1 MTSSSDAH
9 SSQGPAGTAR
19 LDAATGPAGTAR
31 LDAGPAGTAR
41 IATPDAAGPA
51 GTAGIATADAA
62 GPGGTARIAPQA
74 AGPAGTARVG
84 DTAAAMA
91 GAGGTARV
99 GAQPLPTAQAD
110 DGGAAQHLMPGQA
123 VTFKGR
129 SYRVESTLSTT
140 TSEARTYVVAEGEQR
155 YVLKHYRPG
164 VRAPLAA
171 LAALQAAPHANV
183 VAIHDQGH
191 EAGQD
196 FEVLEYF
203 PAGTLDQ
210 LLRRDGPLRDLD
222 RLRRLATQIAD
233 GLQHLHDQVGLIY
246 QDLKPE
252 NVLVSGPDL
261 ARVVLADFGI
271 STLRQGHG
279 DVQVTANGTRE
290 YAAPELARFGN
301 ETQTLVSEK
310 VDYFALGI
318 TLLECWQ
325 GSRPFQGVPDGV
337 RVAQIR
343 ECEVPFPAGMDA
355 SLETLIKGLL
365 NPSVKQRFGLEQVR
379 RWVAD
384 LPLQVTYARTQRV
397 YERLAFRGDEAYE
410 TPAQLAALLEKYPE
424 LGLDYLYVGTVGKW
438 LEAARDMELGTQ
450 IEKIVRQFDQDDAHR
465 RAGLMRAV
473 YTLDVQRPFVS
484 AGGRRCATSEE
495 LGDAL
500 LAEQDHYVAALAQPF
515 DPFYLYLQARGE
527 GEFAAE
533 MLSRFMGKP
542 GGRAAFNQLVYE
554 LHSGGRIRLK
564 LAGREFLLP
573 EELADAPADVQQA
586 LRDGLLEPQSRVLL
600 WLMKLGIVEQLEAL
614 PKAKP
619 VDQLSVT
626 QAMPWLR
633 LTDFVPDID
642 QRTDDVVMGLMRAH
656 RHDLLE
662 EFVRQGQS
670 FDAPRNVWKPL
681 VIAACWGRLDEVR
694 FMLDHGADIEVVDK
708 EGDSALS
715 GAIRYRRQD
724 VLELLLSRGASLASS
739 LPDGQTLLGLAL
751 QPLQTEKQKYPVE
764 PAVVARLLKAGVDAN
779 AISASDLTP
788 LQRAIACDVPDVA
801 LQLID
806 LLVDAGADPNRP
818 SQDGVLPL
826 HMALVETPL
835 DRVLPVVEK
844 LLARGADP
852 QRVGH
857 NHLLKGGTPCNAL
870 FMALYSHH
878 FKHKHAAAYLPVIE
892 RLLKAGVKPQLLD
905 QGKAPLHWAAL
916 WGDEALVQLLLA
928 HGARRHQVGDDHMLP
943 ATYARVAGAQA
954 LVPLLA
960 PGVGL
965 LLGGHLKQFG
975 ALLFRSLVLMLLVL
989 PLLPTGTWFKNNLDH
1004 LAWLHPLGLGLM
1016 YGQLLL
1022 TALALRAN
1030 AVGDGRAFLAVLKAA
1045 LRSFKGW
1052 LNWLVMAPLAL
1063 AVLGAVADAVL
1074 AQGLREFQLSQ
1085 LLRTFQWPLFGA
1097 ALLLCALSVVLS
1109 RRASAAS
1116 APYRKFMQA
1125 KHNRPAGAPRRGQGL
1140 ASVVLAG
1147 LMLWPTYLLL
1157 DRLTNG
1163 AAPADRSAAE
1173 DGVDL
1178 AALTPLGR
1186 GSVTRPWAVR
1196 DGNGALVCTLP
1207 AGTALAEVRGTAAQP
1222 VLLARVAKAPAACGG
1237 RLTAPIKVHRDWV
1250 RLAGAEP
1257 ERKAVAAEAARKPAA
1272 DAAGPARLVAGT
1284 VSGLSPEGWPVIDGQ
1299 ALPLHG
1305 VAGIAESRRR
1315 GFEKWLAGV
1324 DNQLRC
1330 ERLAPGRFRCL
1341 SLGDVDAAEA
1351 LLLNGAATAAAD
1363 APAAYKDAMAQAVAA
1378 KRGQWK

>member
-1 MTSSSDAH
+1 MTSSSDDH
-9 SSQGPAGTAR
+9 SPQGPAGTAR
-19 LDAATGPAGTAR
+19 LDAAAGPSGTARVDAGPAGTAR
-31 LDAGPAGTAR
+31 VAPPDAAGPAGTAR
-41 IATPDAAGPA
+41 IATPDL
-51 GTAGIATADAA
+51 T
-62 GPGGTARIAPQA
+62 
-74 AGPAGTARVG
+74 GPAGTARVG
-84 DTAAAMA
+84 DATAAVA

-99 GAQPLPTAQAD
+99 GAQPLPTAQTD
-110 DGGAAQHLMPGQA
+110 DGGGAQHLMPGQT

-140 TSEARTYVVAEGEQR
+140 TSEARTYVVSEGSQR
-155 YVLKHYRPG
+155 YVLKHYRAG
-164 VRAPLAA
+164 VRAPLPA
-171 LAALQAAPHANV
+171 LAAIQAAPHANV

-191 EAGQD
+191 AAGQD

-271 STLRQGHG
+271 STLRQGSG

-384 LPLQVTYARTQRV
+384 LPLQVDYTRTQRV
-397 YERLAFRGDEAYE
+397 YERLAFRGDETYE

-450 IEKIVRQFDQDDAHR
+450 IQKIVRQFDQDDAHR
-465 RAGLMRAV
+465 RAGLVRAV

-484 AGGRRCATSEE
+484 AGGRRCTTSEE

-527 GEFAAE
+527 GEFAGE
-533 MLSRFMGKP
+533 MLSRFMGKQ
-542 GGRAAFNQLVYE
+542 GAKAAFNQLVYE

-573 EELADAPADVQQA
+573 EELTDAPADVQQA

-656 RHDLLE
+656 RNDLLD

-670 FDAPRNVWKPL
+670 FDAPKNVWKPL

-724 VLELLLSRGASLASS
+724 VMELLLSRGATLASS

-751 QPLQTEKQKYPVE
+751 QPLQTDKQKYPVE

-779 AISASDLTP
+779 AITANDLTP
-788 LQRAIACDVPDVA
+788 LQRAVACEVPDVG

-806 LLVDAGADPNRP
+806 LLADAGADPNRP

-826 HMALVETPL
+826 HMALAEAPL
-835 DRVLPVVEK
+835 DRVLPVVDK

-852 QRVGH
+852 QRAGH
-857 NHLLKGGTPCNAL
+857 NHLVKGGRPCNAL

-878 FKHKHAAAYLPVIE
+878 FKHRHAAAYLPVIE
-892 RLLKAGVKPQLLD
+892 RLLKAGVKPHLLD

-954 LVPLLA
+954 LVSLLA
-960 PGVGL
+960 PGFGL
-965 LLGGHLKQFG
+965 LLSGYLKQFG

-989 PLLPTGTWFKNNLDH
+989 PLLPTGTWFKNNLGN

-1022 TALALRAN
+1022 TTLALRAN
-1030 AVGDGRAFLAVLKAA
+1030 ALGDGRAFLGVLKGAM
-1045 LRSFKGW
+1045 RSLKGW
-1052 LNWLVMAPLAL
+1052 FNWLVMAPLAL
-1063 AVLGAVADAVL
+1063 AVVGAAGDAALTQVL
-1074 AQGLREFQLSQ
+1074 RDFQLFH
-1085 LLRTFQWPLFGA
+1085 LLRLFQWPLFAA
-1097 ALLLCALSVVLS
+1097 ALLLCLVSVALS
-1109 RRASAAS
+1109 RRATAFS
-1116 APYRKFMQA
+1116 APYEKFAQA
-1125 KHNRPAGAPRRGQGL
+1125 KHNRPAGAPRRGGWL
-1140 ASVVLAG
+1140 ISVVLAG
-1147 LMLWPTYLLL
+1147 LLLWPTYLLV
-1157 DRLTNG
+1157 DRLMNDT
-1163 AAPADRSAAE
+1163 ARADAAAE
-1173 DGVDL
+1173 GDAGDMG
-1178 AALTPLGR
+1178 AMTPLGR
-1186 GSVTRPWAVR
+1186 GSITRPWAVR
-1196 DGNGALVCTLP
+1196 DGSGGLVCTLP
-1207 AGTALAEVRGTAAQP
+1207 AGTPLTDLRGTAGQP
-1222 VLLARVAKAPAACGG
+1222 VLMARVAKAPTACAG
-1237 RLTAPIKVHRDWV
+1237 RLTVPIKVHRDWV
-1250 RLAGAEP
+1250 RIAAASEP
-1257 ERKAVAAEAARKPAA
+1257 ERKPAAAEAPRKPAAEAAAA
-1272 DAAGPARLVAGT
+1272 SPARTVAGT
-1284 VSGLSPEGWPVIDGQ
+1284 VSGLSPDGWPVIDGQ

-1305 VAGIAESRRR
+1305 VASIAENRRR

-1324 DNQLRC
+1324 DNQLSC
-1330 ERLAPGRFRCL
+1330 ERRADGRFRCL
-1341 SLGDVDAAEA
+1341 SRGDVDAAEA

-1363 APAAYKDAMAQAVAA
+1363 APAAYKDAMAQAMSA